1 MCNLEELV
9 GAALG
14 APATAMQKMM
24 IRGWMSEGIEQAVIE
39 YAVTETGMA
48 PRPSWRYM
56 IAIMNRIRAEGLHT
70 LAEVEEAQ
78 RRRRSQTAGAK
89 VNAQRCQQR
98 EYTDSDEM
106 PEWMRKRLE
115 EDQRKRLAVL

>member
-14 APATAMQKMM
+14 APATPMQKMM
-24 IRGWMSEGIEQAVIE
+24 IRGWMAEGIEQSVIE
-39 YAVTETGMA
+39 YAITETGLA
-48 PRPSWRYM
+48 PRPSWRYT
-56 IAIMNRIRAEGLHT
+56 IAIMNRLRAEGLHT

-78 RRRRSQTAGAK
+78 RRRRSQKAGAK
-89 VNAQRCQQR
+89 VNAQHYQQR
-98 EYTDSDEM
+98 DYEDSSEE
-106 PEWMRKRLE
+106 PEWLRKRRE